1 MISKNKLIANG
12 TTVNLNVLLRQ
23 WCDFHMLTS
32 FYIKV
37 SYTVIETEFIAE
49 TTLKFMND
57 TKRFPKNLLTQKKPE
72 YH

>member
-23 WCDFHMLTS
+23 WCDFYMLTS

-37 SYTVIETEFIAE
+37 SYTLIETEFIAE

-57 TKRFPKNLLTQKKPE
+57 T
-72 YH
+72 

>member
-1 MISKNKLIANG
+1 MIPKNKLIANG

-23 WCDFHMLTS
+23 WCDFYMLTS

-37 SYTVIETEFIAE
+37 SYTLIEIEFIAE

-57 TKRFPKNLLTQKKPE
+57 TKRSLKPLGSKPGVM
-72 YH
+72 